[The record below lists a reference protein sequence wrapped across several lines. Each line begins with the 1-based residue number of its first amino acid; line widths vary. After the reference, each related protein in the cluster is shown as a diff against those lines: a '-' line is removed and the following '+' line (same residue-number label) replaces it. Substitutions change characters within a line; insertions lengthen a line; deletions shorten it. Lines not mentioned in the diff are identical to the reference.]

1 MAHVPDTA
9 AQPARGQY
17 EQELSRSL
25 SLRGNV
31 LITLSAVTP
40 ASSVFIIIPAV
51 LVAIGGASF
60 IAFAV
65 AAVVGI
71 FMAFCY
77 AELSSA
83 FPIAGG
89 EYSFVARVLGKAT
102 GFALFLM
109 NTLSLILII
118 GVIALGTGEY
128 LSAAF
133 SSANSKWVG
142 VAVIV
147 VSAVIAVLN
156 IRTNAWVTG
165 TFLCVEM
172 AALVVLTLLGFIHVS
187 RPVSTL
193 FEAQTFQ
200 AATGGHGGVLV
211 GVGLGLVAAQAA
223 TAIFAYNG
231 YGAAVYFAE
240 ETRDAARGIAKAILW
255 SLAVTVAAE
264 IIPMTAVILGAP
276 SLSALLGADSP
287 MQYFVTA
294 RGGSTLNTIVSLGI
308 ALAII
313 NAVIA
318 ITLQGGRTLFG
329 SARDRAYPDAISKF
343 FGYVH
348 PRLQTPLP
356 ATLFMGG
363 CAAVVASF
371 VPLDA
376 LITATGATLVA
387 LYLLVA
393 LSALVGRRNGTTS
406 HAKYRMPAWP
416 AAPVLV
422 IATLG
427 YVTYELWISNL
438 VQVLIAIGALA
449 VGYAYYYGYLYP
461 RRADR
466 WTMPDAPPDEHAVL
480 EEQLARAEREAE
492 EPGALLAGPALELEI
507 PGERPHLGL
516 EADGR

>member
-1 MAHVPDTA
+1 MMARIDDTA
-9 AQPARGQY
+9 PAVGQY
-17 EQELSRSL
+17 RQELSRSL

-51 LVAIGGASF
+51 LAAIGGASF
-60 IAFAV
+60 LAFLL

-109 NTLSLILII
+109 NILSIILII
-118 GVIALGTGEY
+118 GVIALGTGQY
-128 LSAAF
+128 LAAAF

-142 VAVIV
+142 VAVIAL
-147 VSAVIAVLN
+147 SAVVAVLN

-165 TFLCVEM
+165 TFLAVEM
-172 AALVVLTLLGFIHVS
+172 AALVVLSLLGFTHVS
-187 RPVSTL
+187 RPVTTL
-193 FEAQTFQ
+193 FHAQ
-200 AATGGHGGVLV
+200 AAGQGGVLT
-211 GVGLGLVAAQAA
+211 GVALGLVTAQMA
-223 TAIFAYNG
+223 TALFAYNG
-231 YGAAVYFAE
+231 YGAAIYFSE
-240 ETRDAARGIAKAILW
+240 ETRDAARGIAKVILW
-255 SLAVTVAAE
+255 SLAITVAAE

-276 SLSALLGADSP
+276 DLGALLSDASP

-294 RGGSTLNTIVSLGI
+294 RGGHVLNTMVSLGI

-313 NAVIA
+313 NAVVA

-329 SARDRAYPDAISKF
+329 SARDRAYPDRISAF

-356 ATLFMGG
+356 ATLFVGG
-363 CAAVVASF
+363 CAAVVAAI
-371 VPLDA
+371 VPIAA
-376 LITATGATLVA
+376 LITATGATLVV

-393 LSALVGRRNGTTS
+393 LSAIVGRRNGTTA

-416 AAPVLV
+416 AAPVLI
-422 IATLG
+422 IAALG
-427 YVTYELWISNL
+427 YVTYELWIGDPS
-438 VQVLIAIGALA
+438 QVLIAVGALA
-449 VGYAYYYGYLYP
+449 VGYAYYYAYLYA
-461 RRADR
+461 RRDSR
-466 WTMPDAPPDEHAVL
+466 WTMPDAPLDEHAVL
-480 EEQLARAEREAE
+480 EQGGPVDVA
-492 EPGALLAGPALELEI
+492 GGLLAGPALELDV
-507 PGERPHLGL
+507 PTVTSPHSPH

>member
-1 MAHVPDTA
+1 MARAVDASSPSN
-9 AQPARGQY
+9 QY
-17 EQELSRSL
+17 RQELSRSL
-25 SLRGNV
+25 TLRGNI

-40 ASSVFIIIPAV
+40 ASSVFIIIPSV
-51 LVAIGGASF
+51 LAAIGGASF
-60 IAFAV
+60 LAFLI

-109 NTLSLILII
+109 NALSIILII
-118 GVIALGTGEY
+118 GVIALGTGGY

-147 VSAVIAVLN
+147 LSAIIAVLN

-165 TFLCVEM
+165 TFLAVEM
-172 AALVVLTLLGFIHVS
+172 AALVVLSVLGFIHVS
-187 RPVSTL
+187 RPISTL
-193 FEAQTFQ
+193 FVAQ
-200 AATGGHGGVLV
+200 ATGDGGVLV
-211 GVGLGLVAAQAA
+211 SVGLGLVAAQTA
-223 TAIFAYNG
+223 TALFAYNG
-231 YGAAVYFAE
+231 YGAAVYFSE

-255 SLAVTVAAE
+255 SLAITVAAE

-276 SLSALLGADSP
+276 SLSALLSDSSP
-287 MQYFVTA
+287 MQYFVTS
-294 RGGSTLNTIVSLGI
+294 RGGHALNTIVSLGI

-313 NAVIA
+313 NAVVA

-343 FGYVH
+343 LGYVH

-356 ATLFMGG
+356 ATLLVGAI
-363 CAAVVASF
+363 AAVVAAL
-371 VPLDA
+371 VPIDA

-393 LSALVGRRNGTTS
+393 LSAIVGRRNGTTG

-416 AAPVLV
+416 LAPVVV
-422 IATLG
+422 IAALG
-427 YVTYELWISNL
+427 YVTYQLWVGNKA
-438 VQVLIAIGALA
+438 QVLIAAGALA
-449 VGYAYYYGYLYP
+449 VGYGYYYAYLHS
-461 RRADR
+461 RRASR
-466 WTMPDAPPDEHAVL
+466 WTMPGAPTDEHAL
-480 EEQLARAEREAE
+480 PEERASE
-492 EPGALLAGPALELEI
+492 EPGGLLAGPALELEV
-507 PGERPHLGL
+507 PTLKGHHPDSETER
-516 EADGR
+516 

>member
-1 MAHVPDTA
+1 MAESTSNS
-9 AQPARGQY
+9 AQAARGQY
-17 EQELSRSL
+17 TQELSRSL
-25 SLRGNV
+25 SLRGNI

-60 IAFAV
+60 IAFA
-65 AAVVGI
+65 AAAIVGI

-109 NTLSLILII
+109 NTVSIILII

-147 VSAVIAVLN
+147 LSAIVAVLN

-165 TFLCVEM
+165 TFLAVEM
-172 AALVVLTLLGFIHVS
+172 AALLVLTLLGFAHVS

-193 FEAQTFQ
+193 FQAQT
-200 AATGGHGGVLV
+200 AGNGGVLV

-223 TAIFAYNG
+223 TALFAYNG
-231 YGAAVYFAE
+231 YGAAVYFSE

-255 SLAVTVAAE
+255 SLAITVAAE

-276 SLSALLGADSP
+276 DLGQLVGSASP

-294 RGGSTLNTIVSLGI
+294 RGGSALNTIVSLGI

-329 SARDRAYPDAISKF
+329 SARDRAYPDAISRF
-343 FGYVH
+343 FGRVH

-356 ATLFMGG
+356 ATLFIGG
-363 CAAVVASF
+363 CAAVVASI

-406 HAKYRMPAWP
+406 HARYRMPAWP

-438 VQVLIAIGALA
+438 VQVLIAIAALA
-449 VGYAYYYGYLYP
+449 IGYAYYYGYLYK

-480 EEQLARAEREAE
+480 EQERAELEAE
-492 EPGALLAGPALELEI
+492 DAGGILAGPVLELEI
-507 PGERPHLGL
+507 PVGEGHHHGP